1 MSSQQARIHFA
12 GDKTV
17 VVRGGVQDVVN
28 QLGANAAP
36 GFRAVS
42 RGDDDDI
49 LYVNASRVL
58 YVEDATPDTS

>member
-42 RGDDDDI
+42 RGDDDI
-49 LYVNASRVL
+49 VYVNTSRVL